1 MIEFPFKEN
10 HDYVIKYADGS
21 LDYVTYCEY
30 RFYSNKTSDV
40 VTLDIVEYVDVED
53 FKFKKCY
60 DNSWGEHIARCN
72 KTIHHDY
79 VKWTGRNYL
88 ELFVFVEGDILRDEE
103 DPTTIIS
110 LRDGVS
116 LKTDIYFI
124 RHSATDIEVL
134 SEEEFNARYNK
145 L

>member
-1 MIEFPFKEN
+1 M
-10 HDYVIKYADGS
+10 IKYTDGS
-21 LDYVTYCEY
+21 LDYVTYCEH

-60 DNSWGEHIARCN
+60 DNSWGEHIAKCN
-72 KTIHHDY
+72 KTIQHDY

-88 ELFVFVEGDILRDEE
+88 ELYVFVKGASIRDEE
-103 DPTTIIS
+103 DPTTIIC

-124 RHSATDIEVL
+124 RRSKIDIDVL
-134 SEEEFNARYNK
+134 TEEEFNERYNK